1 MDEVKPDGQV
11 RIRTLA
17 TNYPDAFI
25 QPVDAFARS
34 TVLRAI
40 DEEIERFREATE
52 GGPTTAITISKI
64 AIEALGDL
72 RTRFEGGTDGE

>member
-1 MDEVKPDGQV
+1 MGMDEVKPDGAMYND
-11 RIRTLA
+11 RGEGA
-17 TNYPDAFI
+17 AFY
-25 QPVDAFARS
+25 RS

-40 DEEIERFREATE
+40 DEEIARFREATE

-72 RTRFEGGTDGE
+72 RTRFEGGTDG